1 MTCLQET
8 SYREFANMTLS
19 KSKIKKILETL
30 NARYPVVE
38 TQLTHKS
45 PFQLLTA
52 TILSAQ
58 CTDNQVNK
66 VTQNLFA
73 KYPEPEDIAS
83 APLKDI
89 KSIIFSTG
97 FYNNKAKNI
106 IACAN
111 ALLKDFNGKVPSEI
125 EKLVKL
131 PGVGRK
137 TANVV
142 LSTIFNMPAI
152 VVDTHVLRI
161 SNRLGLTQKKD
172 PVKVEFDLMK
182 KLPKDK
188 WSDFSLWMIYFGR
201 ETCDAKKP
209 KCPDC
214 PLINVCDF
222 YLSD

>member
-1 MTCLQET
+1 
-8 SYREFANMTLS
+8 MTLS
-19 KSKIKKILETL
+19 KSKITKILETL
-30 NARYPVVE
+30 NSRYPVVE

-73 KYPEPEDIAS
+73 KYPEPEDIAN
-83 APLKDI
+83 APIKDI

-106 IACAN
+106 IGCAN
-111 ALLKDFNGKVPSEI
+111 ALLKEFDGKVPSKI

-161 SNRLGLTQKKD
+161 SNRLGLTLKKD

-201 ETCDAKKP
+201 EICDAKKP
-209 KCPDC
+209 KCSDC
-214 PLINVCDF
+214 PLADVCDH
-222 YLSD
+222 YPVE

>member
-1 MTCLQET
+1 MTKLSLKIT
-8 SYREFANMTLS
+8 RILDTL
-19 KSKIKKILETL
+19 KIK
-30 NARYPVVE
+30 YPVVE
-38 TQLTHKS
+38 TQLTHKN

-66 VTQNLFA
+66 VTKNLFA
-73 KYPEPEDIAS
+73 KYPGPEDLAA

-89 KSIIFSTG
+89 KPIIFSTG

-106 IACAN
+106 KACAT
-111 ALLKDFNGKVPSEI
+111 ALLKEFNGEVPSDI

-142 LSTIFNMPAI
+142 LSTIFSTPAI

-161 SNRLGLTQKKD
+161 SNRLGLTIQKD

-182 KLPKDK
+182 KLPKSV

-201 ETCDAKKP
+201 EICDAKKP

-214 PLINVCDF
+214 PLADLCNHFLGGIPD
-222 YLSD
+222 SH

>member
-1 MTCLQET
+1 M
-8 SYREFANMTLS
+8 AMS
-19 KSKIKKILETL
+19 KSKITKILETL
-30 NARYPVVE
+30 KARYPVVE
-38 TQLTHKS
+38 TQLTHRT

-66 VTQNLFA
+66 VTEKLFA
-73 KYPEPEDIAS
+73 KYPKPEDLAD

-89 KSIIFSTG
+89 KPIIFSTG

-106 IACAN
+106 KACAK
-111 ALLKDFNGKVPSEI
+111 ALLKEFNGKVPPEI
-125 EKLVKL
+125 EKLIKL
-131 PGVGRK
+131 PGFGRK

-161 SNRLGLTQKKD
+161 SHRLGLTKKKD

-201 ETCDAKKP
+201 EICDAKKP
-209 KCPDC
+209 KCHDC
-214 PLINVCDF
+214 PLADACDF
-222 YLSD
+222 YPGSLSGLNLKDNF

>member
-1 MTCLQET
+1 M
-8 SYREFANMTLS
+8 NTLS
-19 KSKIKKILETL
+19 SLKSSSKINKILAIL
-30 NARYPVVE
+30 KKRYPVVK
-38 TQLTHKS
+38 TQLNHKS

-66 VTQNLFA
+66 VTLNLFA
-73 KYPEPEDIAS
+73 KYPDPGAIAN
-83 APLKDI
+83 APLEDI

-106 IACAN
+106 KACAK
-111 ALLKDFNGKVPSEI
+111 ALIKDFNGKVPSDI
-125 EKLVKL
+125 DKLVKL

-142 LSTIFNMPAI
+142 LSSIFNIPAI

-161 SNRLGLTQKKD
+161 SYKLGLTREKN
-172 PVKVEFDLMK
+172 PVKVEYDLMK
-182 KLPKDK
+182 KLPEKK

-201 ETCDAKKP
+201 EICDAKKP
-209 KCPDC
+209 KCTEC
-214 PLINVCDF
+214 PLTFGCEF
-222 YLSD
+222 YNNK

>member
-1 MTCLQET
+1 MTI
-8 SYREFANMTLS
+8 SA
-19 KSKIKKILETL
+19 SKITQILEIL
-30 NARYPVVE
+30 QARYPVVK
-38 TQLTHKS
+38 TQLTHTS

-66 VTQNLFA
+66 VTKNLFA
-73 KYPEPEDIAS
+73 KYPEARDLAA

-89 KSIIFSTG
+89 KAIIFSTG

-106 IACAN
+106 KACAK
-111 ALLKDFNGKVPSEI
+111 ALLQEFNGEVPSDI
-125 EKLVKL
+125 ENLVKL

-142 LSTIFNMPAI
+142 LSTIFGMPAI

-161 SNRLGLTQKKD
+161 SYRLGLTLEKD
-172 PVKVEFDLMK
+172 PIKVEFDLMK
-182 KLPKDK
+182 KLPQNL

-201 ETCDAKKP
+201 EICDAKKP
-209 KCPDC
+209 NCANC
-214 PLINVCDF
+214 PLANICNF
-222 YLSD
+222 YLNNQSYLLLKDVD

>member
-1 MTCLQET
+1 MTI
-8 SYREFANMTLS
+8 S
-19 KSKIKKILETL
+19 KSKITQILRIL
-30 NARYPVVE
+30 KARYPVVE

-66 VTQNLFA
+66 VTKNLFA
-73 KYPEPEDIAS
+73 KYPEPEDLAA

-89 KSIIFSTG
+89 KPIVFSTG

-106 IACAN
+106 KACAT
-111 ALLKDFNGKVPSEI
+111 ALLKEFEGEVPSDI
-125 EKLVKL
+125 EKLIKL

-142 LSTIFNMPAI
+142 LSTIFNIPAI

-161 SNRLGLTQKKD
+161 SNRLGLTLQKD

-182 KLPKDK
+182 KLPKAL

-201 ETCDAKKP
+201 EICDAKKP
-209 KCPDC
+209 NCPEC
-214 PLINVCDF
+214 PLANVCDF
-222 YLSD
+222 YLGAQ

>member
-1 MTCLQET
+1 MTI
-8 SYREFANMTLS
+8 S
-19 KSKIKKILETL
+19 KSKITLILETL
-30 NARYPVVE
+30 KKKYPVVN
-38 TQLTHKS
+38 TQLTHKT

-66 VTQNLFA
+66 VTKNLFA
-73 KYPEPEDIAS
+73 KYPGPDDIAR
-83 APLKDI
+83 APLKNI

-106 IACAN
+106 IACAK
-111 ALLKDFNGKVPSEI
+111 ALLKEFDGEVPPDI
-125 EKLVKL
+125 EKLVRL

-142 LSTIFNMPAI
+142 LSTIFDIPAI

-161 SNRLGLTQKKD
+161 SNRLGLTTEKD

-182 KLPKDK
+182 KLPKDQ

-201 ETCDAKKP
+201 EICDAKKP
-209 KCPDC
+209 KCIEC
-214 PLINVCDF
+214 PLNNVCDF
-222 YLSD
+222 YSES

>member
-1 MTCLQET
+1 MTIAT
-8 SYREFANMTLS
+8 
-19 KSKIKKILETL
+19 SKITKILETL
-30 NARYPVVE
+30 EARYPVVN
-38 TQLTHKS
+38 TQLNHKS
-45 PFQLLTA
+45 PFQLLIA

-66 VTQNLFA
+66 VTKKLFA
-73 KYPEPEDIAS
+73 NFPEPEDIAN

-106 IACAN
+106 KACAN
-111 ALLKDFNGKVPSEI
+111 ALIKEFNGKVLPDI
-125 EKLVKL
+125 EKLVTL

-161 SNRLGLTQKKD
+161 SNRLGLTLQKD
-172 PVKVEFDLMK
+172 PVKVEYDLMET
-182 KLPKDK
+182 LPENK
-188 WSDFSLWMIYFGR
+188 WSDFSLWLIYFGR
-201 ETCDAKKP
+201 EICDAKKP
-209 KCPDC
+209 KCSDC
-214 PLINVCDF
+214 PLVDICDF
-222 YLSD
+222 YTGK

>member
-1 MTCLQET
+1 MTI
-8 SYREFANMTLS
+8 SS
-19 KSKIKKILETL
+19 KKISQILETL
-30 NARYPVVE
+30 NARYPVVK
-38 TQLTHKS
+38 TQLNHKS
-45 PFQLLTA
+45 PFQLLIA

-66 VTQNLFA
+66 VTKNLFK
-73 KYPEPEDIAS
+73 KYPGPDNIAA

-97 FYNNKAKNI
+97 FYNNKSKNI
-106 IACAN
+106 IACAKT
-111 ALLKDFNGKVPSEI
+111 LLKEFDGTVPSDI

-142 LSTIFNMPAI
+142 LSSIFNIPAI

-161 SNRLGLTQKKD
+161 SFKLGLTSEKD
-172 PVKVEFDLMK
+172 PVKVEYDLMK
-182 KLPKDK
+182 KLPKSK

-201 ETCDAKKP
+201 EICDAKKP
-209 KCPDC
+209 SCNYC
-214 PLINVCDF
+214 PLSSVCDF
-222 YLSD
+222 HPGS

>member
-1 MTCLQET
+1 M
-8 SYREFANMTLS
+8 N
-19 KSKIKKILETL
+19 KSGSEIDQVIKILGEK
-30 NARYPVVE
+30 YPVVD
-38 TQLTHKS
+38 TQLNHVS
-45 PFQLLTA
+45 PFQLLIA

-66 VTQNLFA
+66 VTKNLFA
-73 KYPEPEDIAS
+73 KYPGPSDIAS

-89 KSIIFSTG
+89 KKIIFSTG

-106 IACAN
+106 QACSKE
-111 ALLKDFNGKVPSEI
+111 LLKQFNGEVLPEI

-152 VVDTHVLRI
+152 VVDTHVARI
-161 SNRLGLTQKKD
+161 SNRLGLTTEKD
-172 PVKVEFDLMK
+172 PVKIEYDLMK
-182 KLPKDK
+182 KLPKNK

-201 ETCDAKKP
+201 EICDAKKP
-209 KCPDC
+209 KCNDC
-214 PLINVCDF
+214 PLTDLCDF
-222 YLSD
+222 YPGG

>member
-1 MTCLQET
+1 MTIST
-8 SYREFANMTLS
+8 
-19 KSKIKKILETL
+19 SKITQILDTFK
-30 NARYPVVE
+30 ARYPVVR
-38 TQLTHKS
+38 TQLNHKN

-66 VTQNLFA
+66 VTEDLFT
-73 KYPEPEDIAS
+73 KYPGPHDIAS
-83 APLKDI
+83 APLKNI
-89 KSIIFSTG
+89 KSIIYSTG

-106 IACAN
+106 KACAT
-111 ALLKDFNGKVPSEI
+111 ALLKNFNGEVPSDI
-125 EKLVKL
+125 EKLITL

-161 SNRLGLTQKKD
+161 SYRLGLTLKKD

-201 ETCDAKKP
+201 EICDAKKP
-209 KCPDC
+209 NCHDC
-214 PLINVCDF
+214 PLFNVCDF
-222 YLSD
+222 YPGS

>member
-1 MTCLQET
+1 MTI
-8 SYREFANMTLS
+8 S
-19 KSKIKKILETL
+19 KSKITQILRIL
-30 NARYPVVE
+30 KARYPVVE

-66 VTQNLFA
+66 VTKNLFA
-73 KYPEPEDIAS
+73 KYPEPEDIAA

-89 KSIIFSTG
+89 KPIVFSTG

-106 IACAN
+106 KACAT
-111 ALLKDFNGKVPSEI
+111 ALLKEFDGVVPSDI
-125 EKLVKL
+125 EKLIKL

-142 LSTIFNMPAI
+142 LSTIFNIPAI

-161 SNRLGLTQKKD
+161 SNRLGLTLQKD

-182 KLPKDK
+182 KLPKEL

-201 ETCDAKKP
+201 EICDAKKP
-209 KCPDC
+209 NCPEC
-214 PLINVCDF
+214 LLANFCDF
-222 YLSD
+222 HIGAQ